1 MATTSPAD
9 NVLKQLREQAEK
21 QTQFAYDY
29 YRADEETQKAIKEQ
43 MAKQVE
49 LDGIAASAAKEMAD
63 AGFSQ
68 LEETGKQMQYQEI
81 ADKMAARKREEM
93 VAQFGEFG
101 AVLKSSINN
110 LGSAIKEDLG
120 QLGDMF
126 GALDALPGIKTIK
139 ALLAVIATTL
149 TKLFLNYLKNAN
161 ITPDWIKDRIGMG
174 ADGVDIG
181 QTLKNFTPDFLL
193 SDEEREKKK
202 ESMKGESSIREQM
215 EGDKPQL
222 EKPKKEG
229 PKLKADGTKD
239 MRFKENQG
247 FMYKMQK
254 GFNDKMQ
261 SMGDTFGRVGG
272 GMKKAGG
279 KLKGMGG
286 KLMGVLGKVGRI
298 FMMMATG
305 LWSVIVTVAT
315 AVGSFI
321 AGLAASAM
329 SMLVAAAPLLLKALL
344 IAAIVAGLIFIG
356 WYVYKKFQENK
367 DYIMAKWEQIKE
379 SFMIAMDGLVLWK
392 DKAVTFISN
401 IFNKMWLGIRSLFVA
416 VVEGIESAIN
426 YIISGVNALIP
437 GEKYDIEPVDI
448 GAGRMRAELDA
459 DYAAFEAEQA
469 TQAQEFADRE
479 KGLADRKAANTMDR
493 HLGNTVVQTNQTV
506 NEGNKS
512 TTVMPSGTTPVDTNA
527 ANMALAQ

>member
-1 MATTSPAD
+1 MAETVTGSGPGDSILSKIREEAYKSKEATEHHESLIEHLQASVMNTDELKTTFVKAAEEEAEALASKEKAD
-9 NVLKQLREQAEK
+9 QEKAAQEKAAAEVARKQRIEQMTHFQQLGQVLK
-21 QTQFAYDY
+21 TQ
-29 YRADEETQKAIKEQ
+29 Q
-43 MAKQVE
+43 
-49 LDGIAASAAKEMAD
+49 
-63 AGFSQ
+63 
-68 LEETGKQMQYQEI
+68 
-81 ADKMAARKREEM
+81 
-93 VAQFGEFG
+93 
-101 AVLKSSINN
+101 
-110 LGSAIKEDLG
+110 G
-120 QLGDMF
+120 QLVDTLKDDFKQLTAGISMIS
-126 GALDALPGIKTIK
+126 DAPGIKSIIAILK
-139 ALLAVIATTL
+139 AAAMSLASILLI
-149 TKLFLNYLKNAN
+149 NLKNSGILGSLGDRISLTDTGVIDWKQSLMN
-161 ITPDWIKDRIGMG
+161 FKPDWMLDDKDKKAKEKAIGKEKETR
-174 ADGVDIG
+174 DKK
-181 QTLKNFTPDFLL
+181 LY
-193 SDEEREKKK
+193 DEVGDDLGMNEPKKDLAEK
-202 ESMKGESSIREQM
+202 S
-215 EGDKPQL
+215 DKP
-222 EKPKKEG
+222 
-229 PKLKADGTKD
+229 
-239 MRFKENQG
+239 G
-247 FMYKMQK
+247 FMQKMNEGFQEKMQ
-254 GFNDKMQ
+254 GL
-261 SMGDTFGRVGG
+261 GETFGDMGG
-272 GMKKAGG
+272 KMKKAGG